1 MIGDNCR
8 HEQRLGL
15 RADHRARGD
24 VQHDQLGQRHVLVPG
39 VGVPL
44 GVQHRGAA
52 VGGPGLH
59 QVGLPDVALVGPVR
73 QHLRRVRRPGHRGR
87 QVRQADL
94 AQQGA
99 VARAVRAGAVLVVGL
114 AVGGQRPLAAVGQR
128 ARPQVVPPPGHRD
141 LPVG

>member
-1 MIGDNCR
+1 MIGENC
-8 HEQRLGL
+8 GMSSGS
-15 RADHRARGD
+15 ACARTTVPAGD
-24 VQHDQLGQRHVLVPG
+24 VQHDQLGVRHVLVPG

-44 GVQHRGAA
+44 GAQEGRAA

-59 QVGLPDVALVGPVR
+59 QVGLPDAALIGPMR
-73 QHLRRVRRPGHRGR
+73 QHLRRVGRPGHRGR
-87 QVRQADL
+87 QVRQAEL

-99 VARAVRAGAVLVVGL
+99 VARGVRAGAVLVVGL

-141 LPVG
+141 PPVG